1 MRWHRRRIEREE
13 KTIEAM
19 IALYCRDHH
28 QAEPMPCETCSDL
41 LAYARKR
48 LDRCPWGEDKPT
60 CAKCPIHCY
69 QPEMR
74 EQVRRVMRYAGP
86 RMLLHH
92 PVLAITHLLDGLGPD
107 REAGPKSP
115 RQKTGLD

>member
-1 MRWHRRRIEREE
+1 MRWRKRRIKREK

-28 QAEPMPCETCSDL
+28 QAEPTPCETCADL
-41 LAYARKR
+41 LAYARQR
-48 LDRCPWGEDKPT
+48 LERCPWGESKPT

-92 PVLAITHLLDGLGPD
+92 PILAIAHLLDGLGSAKGSASKAPGEK
-107 REAGPKSP
+107 R
-115 RQKTGLD
+115 